1 MMIFSFSLI
10 LWVTLIDIHVIKI
23 MLSFDLVVV
32 LMIFLVKNIEIN
44 NDTMIMTM
52 TMKSA

>member
-1 MMIFSFSLI
+1 MYL
-10 LWVTLIDIHVIKI
+10 IKI
-23 MLSFDLVVV
+23 MWSFDLVVV

-44 NDTMIMTM
+44 NDTMIMTL